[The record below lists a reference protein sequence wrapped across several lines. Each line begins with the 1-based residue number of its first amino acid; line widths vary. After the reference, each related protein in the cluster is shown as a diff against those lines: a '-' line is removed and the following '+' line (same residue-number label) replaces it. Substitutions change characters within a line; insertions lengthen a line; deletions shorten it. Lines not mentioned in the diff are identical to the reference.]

1 MFTETPSQAWSFRY
15 GDQASSLPDLGRF
28 LNHRSV
34 RQYSDEQIPEEVI
47 AGLVAAAQSA
57 ATSSNLQLYS
67 MVSVQNPDARQQIAK
82 LCADQK
88 QVHTCSWFFA
98 FVADHF
104 RLAQA
109 AGNAN
114 QSPEGLDYLEF
125 FTMAAIDAALA
136 AERMVCAAE
145 SLGIGTCYIGA
156 LRNDPEGVCNLLGLP
171 SQTYGLFGLCLG
183 YPSEDAKAEIKPRLK
198 QPALWFRETYHETPD
213 IAEYNER
220 MKQFYESQGMSG
232 DVDWSMRS
240 GRRVDGNHMSGRETM
255 LEFVRQQGFLKR

>member
-1 MFTETPSQAWSFRY
+1 MFTETPSQAWSLRY

-28 LNHRSV
+28 LNHRTV
-34 RQYSDEQIPEEVI
+34 RQYSNEPIPEEVI

-67 MVSVQNPDARQQIAK
+67 MVSVQEPEARKQIAVM
-82 LCADQK
+82 CSDQK
-88 QVHTCSWFFA
+88 QIHTCSWFFA

-104 RLAQA
+104 RLAKA
-109 AGNAN
+109 AKEAGQNPA
-114 QSPEGLDYLEF
+114 GLDYLEF

-145 SLGIGTCYIGA
+145 SLGIASCYIGA
-156 LRNDPEGVCNLLGLP
+156 LRNDPVGVRDLLGLP

-183 YPSEDAKAEIKPRLK
+183 YPAEDAKAEIKPRLK
-198 QPALWFRETYHETPD
+198 QPAIWFREKYDENPD
-213 IAEYNER
+213 IAEYNAR
-220 MKQFYESQGMSG
+220 MKEFYESQGMSG

-240 GRRVDGNHMSGRETM
+240 GRRVDGNHMSGRDSM
-255 LEFVRQQGFLKR
+255 LDYVREQGFLKR